1 MLHRFLTLT
10 QIPEFRT
17 EPGNPESGIID
28 IEVLIPV
35 DVLWQAEEIIKELK
49 FLKASGFSTSRLSA
63 KFNNLLKTYVVNERD
78 RIALIK
84 GSSAA

>member
-10 QIPEFRT
+10 QIPELRT
-17 EPGNPESGIID
+17 EPGNPESGISD
-28 IEVLIPV
+28 IEILIPV

-63 KFNNLLKTYVVNERD
+63 KLTQLLKPYVVNERD
-78 RIALIK
+78 RLVLSK
-84 GSSAA
+84 GPNAA